1 MKKVLLLT
9 YLMLM
14 AIGLHAQNE
23 TVTNQTVLDLLKEGF
38 SSEEI
43 IGAIDNSSTR
53 TITFDINF
61 MRQLKTA
68 GADAALT
75 TYLQKIAKKDM
86 GYEGVYLWNV
96 ANGKPEKLYRTN
108 FEKEAKGV
116 NFGAIGAAALGL
128 SLIHI

>member
-61 MRQLKTA
+61 MRQLKAA
-68 GADAALT
+68 GADATLT

-86 GYEGVYLWNV
+86 GY
-96 ANGKPEKLYRTN
+96 
-108 FEKEAKGV
+108 
-116 NFGAIGAAALGL
+116 
-128 SLIHI
+128 

>member
-43 IGAIDNSSTR
+43 I
-53 TITFDINF
+53 
-61 MRQLKTA
+61 
-68 GADAALT
+68 
-75 TYLQKIAKKDM
+75 
-86 GYEGVYLWNV
+86 
-96 ANGKPEKLYRTN
+96 
-108 FEKEAKGV
+108 
-116 NFGAIGAAALGL
+116 
-128 SLIHI
+128 